1 MSSLFVHVCVYIYL
15 HIVTTSKYA
24 FPGALFSDF
33 RFYLQF
39 GEALK
44 TVLKLFI
51 VDSYSLS

>member
-1 MSSLFVHVCVYIYL
+1 MSSLFVHVCIYFYL

-51 VDSYSLS
+51 VDSYILS